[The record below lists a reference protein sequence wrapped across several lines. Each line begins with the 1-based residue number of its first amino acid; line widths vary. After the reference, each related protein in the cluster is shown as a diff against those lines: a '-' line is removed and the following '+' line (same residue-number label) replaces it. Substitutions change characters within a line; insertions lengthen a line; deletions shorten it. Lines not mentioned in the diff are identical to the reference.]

1 MGKEVR
7 KVPMKV
13 VTRWL
18 MDGMQKLN
26 TREIILPPACR
37 TLLILSAFVVFC
49 LALSGCDVSGDSP
62 GGIAPSQGNTGQDVR
77 RQENGRSALPQ
88 EESHNSRLPRIVA
101 FGDSL
106 TAGLGVAS
114 TEAYPGQLAQR
125 LHEQGFE
132 YEVIN
137 AGVSGETSAG
147 GLRRVDWI
155 LKNHPTLVILELGV
169 NDGLRGKP
177 LQETYE
183 NLSAIIERL
192 KSEGV
197 RVVLAGMRLP
207 LNYGDDYTQE
217 FSALYERLANEY
229 GVPFIP
235 FFLEGVATHHH
246 LNQGDGIHPTAEGYS
261 IVMENVWGIL
271 QPILKEL
278 ALEDSEKIIAPL
290 SRERRAT
297 TS

>member
-1 MGKEVR
+1 
-7 KVPMKV
+7 MKV

-18 MDGMQKLN
+18 MDGMHKLN
-26 TREIILPPACR
+26 TWEMILPQACR
-37 TLLILSAFVVFC
+37 TLTILSALVFFC

-62 GGIAPSQGNTGQDVR
+62 GGIVPSQGNTGHDVR
-77 RQENGRSALPQ
+77 RQEDGRLALLQ
-88 EESHNSRLPRIVA
+88 EESNDRRLPRIVA

-106 TAGLGVAS
+106 TAGLGVVS
-114 TEAYPGQLAQR
+114 TESYPGQLAQW
-125 LHEQGFE
+125 LHEQGFA

-192 KSEGV
+192 RSEGV

-217 FSALYERLANEY
+217 FSALYERLAKEHR
-229 GVPFIP
+229 VPFIP
-235 FFLEGVATHHH
+235 FFLEGVATHRH

-261 IVMENVWGIL
+261 IVVQNVWGIL

-278 ALEDSEKIIAPL
+278 ALEGSEKIIAPL

>member
-1 MGKEVR
+1 
-7 KVPMKV
+7 MKV

-18 MDGMQKLN
+18 MDGMHKLDIW
-26 TREIILPPACR
+26 EMILPQAFR
-37 TLLILSAFVVFC
+37 TLPILSALVFFC
-49 LALSGCDVSGDSP
+49 LAQSGCDGSGDSP
-62 GGIAPSQGNTGQDVR
+62 GGIVPSQGNTVQDSR
-77 RQENGRSALPQ
+77 KKEDGRLALRQ
-88 EESHNSRLPRIVA
+88 EESSDRRLPRIVA

-114 TEAYPGQLAQR
+114 TESYPGQLAQW

-155 LKNHPTLVILELGV
+155 LKSHPTLVILELGV

-192 KSEGV
+192 RSEGV

-217 FSALYERLANEY
+217 FSALYEQLAKEY

-235 FFLEGVATHHH
+235 FFLEGVATHRH

-261 IVMENVWGIL
+261 IVVQNVWGIL

-278 ALEDSEKIIAPL
+278 DLEGSEKIIAPL